1 MDYKLV
7 KMDNYNIY
15 FSQTKNFKT
24 ISLSIRFKKKKTIE
38 DFVYSG
44 ILRKILKAGSNNYKN
59 INDYYKAKFDLY
71 NPGINIGITNFGP
84 DQIFYVNSKFSNEKY
99 TKAGMHKK
107 TINFILDS
115 IYKPKA
121 ENNEFEKELF
131 ELSKHECIEKMKAL
145 KDDPFRYTVNRL
157 WEEMDVYDFKIPSTN
172 ELIKL
177 AKKISSKDLYNY
189 YNDLVKNSTL
199 DIFVMGDFNEEEIK
213 SIIDK
218 NIKGNFGDNHKN
230 KYITFENKISKA
242 KEIIEDKKA
251 TQSQM
256 AISLKLTNLTDFER
270 QYVSMCYSNILGG
283 GWSSKLMQ
291 IVREKH
297 SLCYH
302 IGTNRDISHSL
313 IFVYAFIDA
322 KDYKKCLKLVKE
334 IIESMKKGDFTDAH
348 LDQVKELYLNAIKE
362 AEDHQS
368 LYISNL
374 IDMIF
379 TGTDDFKTR
388 KKKIAEVTKE
398 DIMKVASKVQMD
410 VVYFLKGEM

>member
-1 MDYKLV
+1 
-7 KMDNYNIY
+7 
-15 FSQTKNFKT
+15 
-24 ISLSIRFKKKKTIE
+24 
-38 DFVYSG
+38 
-44 ILRKILKAGSNNYKN
+44 
-59 INDYYKAKFDLY
+59 
-71 NPGINIGITNFGP
+71 
-84 DQIFYVNSKFSNEKY
+84 
-99 TKAGMHKK
+99 
-107 TINFILDS
+107 
-115 IYKPKA
+115 
-121 ENNEFEKELF
+121 
-131 ELSKHECIEKMKAL
+131 
-145 KDDPFRYTVNRL
+145 
-157 WEEMDVYDFKIPSTN
+157 
-172 ELIKL
+172 
-177 AKKISSKDLYNY
+177 
-189 YNDLVKNSTL
+189 
-199 DIFVMGDFNEEEIK
+199 
-213 SIIDK
+213 
-218 NIKGNFGDNHKN
+218 
-230 KYITFENKISKA
+230 
-242 KEIIEDKKA
+242 
-251 TQSQM
+251 
-256 AISLKLTNLTDFER
+256 
-270 QYVSMCYSNILGG
+270 
-283 GWSSKLMQ
+283 MQ

-374 IDMIF
+374 IDMIL